1 MILAVAFSFTA
12 CEEDSEL
19 LFIDDTN
26 SEITFT
32 NSFLSEYILTFETS
46 SNLGERF
53 TWNTPDFGLPT
64 AISYDLQKSLT
75 GDFSDY
81 EVVGSTTGNE
91 IALTIGDMLD
101 YANDLGLDND
111 PGTEAPDTGTVSFRI
126 RGYAGTD
133 GVEVLSDPVALTLYL
148 PEVAE
153 GAVCEFDQLY
163 GVGSGLTQTGW
174 TWDNPPLFICA
185 GTGVY
190 KANVHLSAY
199 TGNDDGNFR
208 FFTAPSDWGSGRNYP
223 WYADNGYTIDAGFEN
238 AMDGDSNFRF
248 IGTDGQYLLTIDD
261 ANKTITLEEPAAIG
275 VCEFDALF
283 AVGAAITQTGW
294 DWGNA
299 PEFYCDGNG
308 VYGIY
313 LELSAYTGNDD
324 GNFRFF
330 TAASDWGS
338 GRNYPWYADAG
349 YTIDSRFEN
358 AMDGDS
364 NFRFTGADGF
374 YYLSVDD
381 VNKTITLFPSDG

>member
-19 LFIDDTN
+19 LFIDNAN

-91 IALTIGDMLD
+91 IAITIGDLLD

-126 RGYAGTD
+126 RGYSGVD